1 MKVLQVNGY
10 ESPGRRFHGLAVTPL
25 LEKQG
30 VQSKHLVWEKD
41 SKNPE
46 VLTFGGKW
54 TRMTSRIINRVER
67 LASVQSMLY
76 PHAMQMMRMP
86 EFKEA
91 DLIHLHIIHSGY
103 FSLSHLPKI
112 TALKPTVWT
121 LHDPWAM
128 TGHCIHPRKC
138 DKWRTM
144 CDQCPDLAAL
154 FPLLRDNTKY
164 LFKYKQRA
172 YKNSNFELIVAS
184 DWMRKMVLAS
194 PLFENVPVH
203 YIPFGLDL
211 ALFSPVTSKN
221 VRKKFGIEEDTVVLC
236 FRATA
241 DPYKGAHYIIE
252 ALKNVKKGSKICL
265 LTLGGKGLL
274 EPFRDRFQVIELGWV
289 NDEML
294 VRDAFLA
301 SDIFLMPSIA
311 ESFGLMA
318 IEAMACAKPVIV
330 FEGTAL
336 PSITFAPQ
344 VGLSVP
350 MGDISAF
357 VEAVQ
362 HLIDN
367 PAERQA
373 RGQKGREIAEL
384 HYDQNL
390 HVKRLVDVYT
400 KVVGK

>member
-1 MKVLQVNGY
+1 VKILQINGY
-10 ESPGRRFHGLAVTPL
+10 ESPGRRFHGLALTSL

-41 SKNPE
+41 SQNPE
-46 VLTFGGKW
+46 VLTFEGKW
-54 TRMTSRIINRVER
+54 TRKANRIINRVER

-76 PHAMQMMRMP
+76 PHVMQMTRMP
-86 EFKEA
+86 AFKEA

-128 TGHCIHPRKC
+128 TGHCIHPKNC
-138 DKWRTM
+138 DKWRSG
-144 CDQCPDLAAL
+144 CGQCPDLAAP

-164 LFKYKQRA
+164 LFNYKQRA
-172 YKNSNFELIVAS
+172 YKNSNFEVIVAS
-184 DWMRKMVLAS
+184 NWMQNMVLES
-194 PLFENVPVH
+194 PLFKGVPVH
-203 YIPFGLDL
+203 HIPFGLDL
-211 ALFSPVTSKN
+211 KRFSPVTN
-221 VRKKFGIEEDTVVLC
+221 TNIRQKFGIDKDTLVLC
-236 FRATA
+236 FRATTE
-241 DPYKGAHYIIE
+241 PYKGTSYLVE
-252 ALKNVKKGSKICL
+252 ALKSIKTDLKICL

-289 NDEML
+289 HDEEL
-294 VRDAFLA
+294 VRDVLVAA
-301 SDIFLMPSIA
+301 DIFLMPSTA

-318 IEAMACAKPVIV
+318 IEAMACAKPVII

-336 PSITFAPQ
+336 HSITFAPD

-350 MGDISAF
+350 MSDVNALAQAI
-357 VEAVQ
+357 Q

-367 PAERQA
+367 PAERQE
-373 RGQKGREIAEL
+373 RGRKGREVAEL
-384 HYDQNL
+384 HYDQEL
-390 HVKRLVDVYT
+390 HVTRLVDVYK
-400 KVVGK
+400 KVAKK